1 MQAAMI
7 LPADPQE
14 LPLDPEDSVE
24 DSVEDSSDDR
34 LEDAAL
40 KQLPLEPLSE
50 SDFNL

>member
-7 LPADPQE
+7 LPPDPQE
-14 LPLDPEDSVE
+14 LPLDPEDSF
-24 DSVEDSSDDR
+24 DDSSDDR
-34 LEDAAL
+34 LEEAAL

>member
-1 MQAAMI
+1 MI

-14 LPLDPEDSVE
+14 LPLDPEDSIE
-24 DSVEDSSDDR
+24 DSIEDSSDDR
-34 LEDAAL
+34 LEEAAL

>member
-14 LPLDPEDSVE
+14 LPLDPEDSI
-24 DSVEDSSDDR
+24 EDSSDDR
-34 LEDAAL
+34 LEEAAL

>member
-7 LPADPQE
+7 LPSDPKE
-14 LPLDPEDSVE
+14 LPLDPEDSI
-24 DSVEDSSDDR
+24 DDSSDAR

-50 SDFNL
+50 SDFTL